1 MKAEDKDVG
10 LQSTIDRIPRQY
22 QEEEKYLAC
31 GAYTCAH
38 IQQCFSDDNPRG
50 QCQSDTV
57 GKHPKDNVSSVV
69 FNDQII
75 HLTTTIKV

>member
-31 GAYTCAH
+31 
-38 IQQCFSDDNPRG
+38 G